1 MAPGRAISARNRA
14 SHSAASS
21 RASSIVTLH
30 VSWAEAEMIGL
41 TTARSQLVSVRIV
54 ASDAVF
60 ARGLSGRSQTV
71 GTVRT
76 PPISR
81 SWRYVFRELHR
92 RTVGEF
98 QIGTPAP

>member
-1 MAPGRAISARNRA
+1 MAPGRVINARNRA
-14 SHSAASS
+14 SHAAASS

-30 VSWAEAEMIGL
+30 VSCADAEMIGL
-41 TTARSQLVSVRIV
+41 TTARSQPVSVRIV
-54 ASDAVF
+54 ASEAVV
-60 ARGLSGRSQTV
+60 ARGLSASSQTV

-76 PPISR
+76 SPIVR

-98 QIGTPAP
+98 QIGTPA